1 MEVFKYSSWIWPQ
14 NASGNDTHVE
24 FLSNLEWNGGKAI
37 CNLSCDSDYQ
47 LYVNGKFVQ
56 SNQYLSFDHYK
67 AYDEIDVTPY
77 LNKGNNVIAIHVW
90 YFGVPSQRY
99 QTASAGLIF
108 EVTVDGT
115 VALSSSSKVLG
126 RKSLVYESG
135 MCKMITVQLGL
146 TFKYDATK
154 EDGWINGQANGFAPC
169 VEIVKPCTFCTRP
182 KEKLVFGERQPITVV
197 SASDDGKHYV
207 IDLGRECVGIPCLE
221 LISTIDKNLVTVS
234 YGEIL
239 VDGHV
244 KRIIAT
250 RDFSFEYIAKKGT
263 NSFVHNCLR
272 LGLRYLEIDCDAPI
286 SLEYAGVI
294 NQYYPVK
301 ERPVIINGDFEREMY
316 DLSVRSLHLCMMEH
330 YVDCPW
336 REQNFY
342 AFDSRNQMLFGYYA
356 FEGGNSEFVRSN
368 LMLMAKA
375 PLINGIFPI
384 CSPSGTMLTIPSFA
398 LYFYLAVKEYI
409 KYTGDN
415 TIAAEVLPALNSVI
429 EVFLSNKKDGLIY
442 KFPGAENWNFYD
454 WSPCSDGTLGRPDVV
469 APDAMINILTIMAL
483 NCLKEITAAAGQAFA
498 YEGIADELALNTK
511 KTFFNSEDGLFTM
524 NAGKKDYTELVN
536 CQAVINGLTTKEE
549 TAIIAQK
556 LVNGDLIPAALSM
569 KVFRYDTLLL
579 ADEAKYSQYIL
590 DDMRRDFKVMLDN
603 GATATWETIDGAVAF
618 DDAGSLCHGWTALPV
633 YYFNR
638 LGVIVK

>member
-115 VALSSSSKVLG
+115 VALSCSSKVLG

-146 TFKYDATK
+146 TFKYDA
-154 EDGWINGQANGFAPC
+154 
-169 VEIVKPCTFCTRP
+169 
-182 KEKLVFGERQPITVV
+182 
-197 SASDDGKHYV
+197 
-207 IDLGRECVGIPCLE
+207 
-221 LISTIDKNLVTVS
+221 
-234 YGEIL
+234 
-239 VDGHV
+239 
-244 KRIIAT
+244 
-250 RDFSFEYIAKKGT
+250 
-263 NSFVHNCLR
+263 
-272 LGLRYLEIDCDAPI
+272 
-286 SLEYAGVI
+286 
-294 NQYYPVK
+294 
-301 ERPVIINGDFEREMY
+301 
-316 DLSVRSLHLCMMEH
+316 
-330 YVDCPW
+330 
-336 REQNFY
+336 
-342 AFDSRNQMLFGYYA
+342 
-356 FEGGNSEFVRSN
+356 
-368 LMLMAKA
+368 
-375 PLINGIFPI
+375 
-384 CSPSGTMLTIPSFA
+384 
-398 LYFYLAVKEYI
+398 
-409 KYTGDN
+409 
-415 TIAAEVLPALNSVI
+415 
-429 EVFLSNKKDGLIY
+429 
-442 KFPGAENWNFYD
+442 
-454 WSPCSDGTLGRPDVV
+454 
-469 APDAMINILTIMAL
+469 
-483 NCLKEITAAAGQAFA
+483 
-498 YEGIADELALNTK
+498 
-511 KTFFNSEDGLFTM
+511 
-524 NAGKKDYTELVN
+524 
-536 CQAVINGLTTKEE
+536 TKEE